1 MGPRAETDRG
11 VAASTRSVTHRL
23 PTVLGETAF
32 GRWRRRCVTLPV
44 LHLAV
49 ALLPVLWVLAAP
61 ALVPGLPGAGRRL
74 RFFRFL
80 TVYLVYEMAGVWA
93 AFGLFCAGR
102 SRDETAHAALQR
114 WWAGGLMRALTR
126 TFDLRITLDPASD
139 TLDPQ
144 TPCLALFRHVST
156 ADTLLPA
163 FVLQVPHGLKL
174 RYVMKRELLS
184 VPCLDVVGH
193 RLPNLFVRRGG
204 RDTAAELAAVAALT
218 RDVGPGEGLL
228 IFPEGTRATPNK
240 QAAARARLNAAPPE
254 TARPAAADLA
264 HLLPIRPGG
273 ALAVLAERPELDVV
287 CVGHVGF
294 EPVHR
299 FADLWRGVLIGAEIR
314 VRIWRTP
321 AHAWPADP
329 AARLARLDACWAAVD
344 AWVGAARPDGP
355 GPRAET

>member
-1 MGPRAETDRG
+1 M
-11 VAASTRSVTHRL
+11 SVKHRP
-23 PTVLGETAF
+23 PTVIGETPL
-32 GRWRRRCVTLPV
+32 GRWRRRSLTLPI

-49 ALLPVLWVLAAP
+49 AVLPILWVLAAP
-61 ALVPGLPGAGRRL
+61 TLLPGLPGVGRRR
-74 RFFRFL
+74 RFSRFL
-80 TVYLVYEMAGVWA
+80 TSYLLYEIGGVWA

-102 SRDETAHAALQR
+102 SRDERAHAALQR
-114 WWAGGLMRALTR
+114 WWVLGLMRALTR
-126 TFDLRITLDPASD
+126 TFDLRITMDPSSDRLDFE
-139 TLDPQ
+139 

-163 FVLQVPHGLKL
+163 VVLQVPHGLKL

-218 RDVGPGEGLL
+218 RDVGPGEGVL
-228 IFPEGTRATPNK
+228 IFPEGTRATPEK
-240 QAAARARLNAAPPE
+240 RARARARLGAAPPE
-254 TARPAAADLA
+254 LARPAAAALA

-273 ALAVLAERPELDVV
+273 ALAALTERPDLDVV

-294 EPVHR
+294 EPVHN
-299 FADLWRGVLIGAEIR
+299 FADLWRGVLTGAEIR
-314 VRIWRTP
+314 FRIWRTP
-321 AHAWPADP
+321 TNEWPTDP

-344 AWVGAARPDGP
+344 DWVEANLQDRRER
-355 GPRAET
+355 RAV